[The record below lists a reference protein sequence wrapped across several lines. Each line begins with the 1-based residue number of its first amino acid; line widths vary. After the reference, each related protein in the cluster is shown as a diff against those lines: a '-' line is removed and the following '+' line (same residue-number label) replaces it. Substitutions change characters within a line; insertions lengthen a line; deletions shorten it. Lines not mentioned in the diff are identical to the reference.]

1 MAALQDKAIVITGST
16 RGFGFAIARA
26 CADAGAQDLHIA
38 TVAVA
43 MPQPAHVKSYS
54 SSDKVSGNG

>member
-1 MAALQDKAIVITGST
+1 MAALQDKITLITGST
-16 RGFGFAIARA
+16 RGFGFAIA

-43 MPQPAHVKSYS
+43 MPQPAHVKS
-54 SSDKVSGNG
+54 